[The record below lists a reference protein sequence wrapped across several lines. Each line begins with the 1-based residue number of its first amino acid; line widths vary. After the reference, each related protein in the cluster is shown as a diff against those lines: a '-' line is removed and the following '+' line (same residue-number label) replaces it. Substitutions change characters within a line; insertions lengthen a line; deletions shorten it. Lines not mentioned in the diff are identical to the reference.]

1 MENNTP
7 AQSQNPNETM
17 HHGDVNFNTT
27 DQTTQPPA
35 PRRSFVST
43 IINIIIIIFIGV
55 IVWGGVTYYNN
66 NIKNKDGEPSPTP
79 VISDEEA
86 GQDGDV
92 KGDENDNEEESS
104 EEQKPADVSGTAT
117 NGKAKGGDV
126 LGTTTVV
133 SVKADINDPNNW
145 DIVRVTSH
153 GITFKHP
160 KMNYTCCG
168 IQGPLTGNPGEVI
181 VLANTSTITEGTN
194 KPFDGMAMYMIFK
207 DEGISLNDYLNTEK
221 EELLKKYEEVK
232 GVRGENAREE
242 DVNLSGKSGKLLK
255 GYAYWGDVYYL
266 QLDDKHILYI
276 TKTDESDGSFND
288 TFKKILETLQFAY

>member
-7 AQSQNPNETM
+7 AQSQDPNETM
-17 HHGDVNFNTT
+17 HHGDVNFNAP

-43 IINIIIIIFIGV
+43 IINIVLILFIGV
-55 IVWGGVTYYNN
+55 IAWGAVTYYNN
-66 NIKNKDGEPSPTP
+66 NIRNKDGEPSPTP

-86 GQDGDV
+86 NQDGDV
-92 KGDENDNEEESS
+92 KGDEDNNQEGSS
-104 EEQKPADVSGTAT
+104 DDQKSADASGTT

-126 LGTTTVV
+126 LGKTTVV
-133 SVKADINDPNNW
+133 KVEKDINDPNNW
-145 DIVRVTSH
+145 DVVRVTSH

-181 VLANTSTITEGTN
+181 VLGDTSTISEGTN
-194 KPFDGMAMYMIFK
+194 KPFNGLAMYMIFK
-207 DEGISLNDYLNTEK
+207 DEGINLDNYLNTEK

-232 GVRGENAREE
+232 SVRGENTREE
-242 DVNLSGKSGKLLK
+242 NVNLSGKSGKLLK

-266 QLDDKHILYI
+266 QLDDKHLLYI
-276 TKTDESDGSFND
+276 TKTEQSGGSFD
-288 TFKKILETLQFAY
+288 STFNKILETLQFAN